1 MSSNPAGDFISLQKH
16 MVWLNVKSENFKSEL
31 LFHET
36 VARFSAFNSLSM
48 QNKESI
54 YLNRNINNKPVSTAF
69 IKMICNISVN

>member
-1 MSSNPAGDFISLQKH
+1 MSSNPAGDYISLQTH
-16 MVWLNVKSENFKSEL
+16 IVWLNVKSENFKSEL